1 MKDYFLYT
9 KCLITQQ
16 ILKNRAVMRMHH
28 TVMPKGKPSKLL
40 YKKKNNTPIWCTCS
54 YSHVL
59 SCIKIIKKMLCFE
72 IFIKLAFC
80 FQGRMHVHIQV
91 PVSIIIRH
99 SWYMLH
105 SSFRQS
111 TGSKISWTVHHVHA
125 APLFMSSSFMVKYFI
140 LCFCKYEEFL
150 SFCQSLNYINKIL

>member
-16 ILKNRAVMRMHH
+16 ILKNRAVMRMHYAKKGNH
-28 TVMPKGKPSKLL
+28 PNCCTRKKITHRYDVHVVIVMYYLAL
-40 YKKKNNTPIWCTCS
+40 RLVKKR
-54 YSHVL
+54 
-59 SCIKIIKKMLCFE
+59 LCFE

-99 SWYMLH
+99 S
-105 SSFRQS
+105 
-111 TGSKISWTVHHVHA
+111 
-125 APLFMSSSFMVKYFI
+125 
-140 LCFCKYEEFL
+140 
-150 SFCQSLNYINKIL
+150 